1 MADNSKP
8 LIVEDVTI
16 NAHCSGEQWTLLD
29 FDRLAYL
36 VAVIAL
42 GQAQHVAVVLA
53 GLDPESP
60 VLGLAELKA
69 QANKVLTVAGT
80 DPWQRDAFIFE
91 AISWIAAQQ
100 TAGPGDFMRDPHI
113 KSTTQGLDGLLI
125 HVENG
130 AIARS
135 TIFEDKCSGEPKKIF
150 AAQVMKSFREYHL
163 AKRSG
168 ELLASAGELLRQANL
183 PAIAVPKAAAAI
195 LDLKKRRYRASLAVT
210 PDVNSEVARASV
222 FTGYEKLAGLTAD
235 QRLGA
240 VFQIP
245 DNKLRPWFAALATAA
260 RAHVDAQTET
270 TMARSTNV

>member
-8 LIVEDVTI
+8 LIVEDVAI
-16 NAHCSGEQWTLLD
+16 NGHCSGEQWTLLD

-60 VLGLAELKA
+60 VLGLAELKT
-69 QANKVLTVAGT
+69 QAKKVLTVT
-80 DPWQRDAFIFE
+80 KTKPWQRDGFIFE

-130 AIARS
+130 AIAQS
-135 TIFEDKCSGEPKKIF
+135 TIFEDKCSGDPKKIF
-150 AAQVMKSFREYHL
+150 AAQVMKSFRDYHL

-168 ELLASAGELLRQANL
+168 ELLAAAGELLRQADL
-183 PAIAVPKAAAAI
+183 PAAAVPRAASAI
-195 LDLKKRRYRASLAVT
+195 LDLSRRRYRASLAVT
-210 PDVNSEVARASV
+210 PDVNSEAARASV
-222 FTGYEKLAGLTAD
+222 FTGYETLAGLTAD

-240 VFQIP
+240 VFRIP
-245 DNKLRPWFAALATAA
+245 VSELRPWFDSLATTA
-260 RAHVDAQTET
+260 RAHVDAQTTT
-270 TMARSTNV
+270 TMAEPSHV

>member
-1 MADNSKP
+1 MSGSSKP
-8 LIVEDVTI
+8 LIVEDVSI
-16 NAHCSGEQWTLLD
+16 NSHCSGEQWTLLD

-36 VAVIAL
+36 IAVIAL
-42 GQAQHVAVVLA
+42 GQAQHVALVLA
-53 GLDPESP
+53 GLDPGSP
-60 VLGLAELKA
+60 VLGLAELKV
-69 QANKVLTVAGT
+69 QARKVLTVGKT
-80 DPWQRDAFIFE
+80 KPWQRDGFIFE

-130 AIARS
+130 AIAQS
-135 TIFEDKCSGEPKKIF
+135 TIFEDKCSSDPKKIF
-150 AAQVMKSFREYHL
+150 AGQVMKSFQDYHL

-168 ELLASAGELLRQANL
+168 ELLAAAGELLRQANL
-183 PAIAVPKAAAAI
+183 PALAVPKAAAAI

-210 PDVNSEVARASV
+210 PDVNSDVARASV

-245 DNKLRPWFAALATAA
+245 VNELRPWFEALASAA
-260 RAHVDAQTET
+260 RLHVDAQTAT
-270 TMARSTNV
+270 TMDAAKNV

>member
-8 LIVEDVTI
+8 LIVEGVAI

-36 VAVIAL
+36 IAVIAL

-60 VLGLAELKA
+60 VLGLEELKT
-69 QANKVLTVAGT
+69 QAKKVLTVAKT
-80 DPWQRDAFIFE
+80 KPWQRDGFVFE

-150 AAQVMKSFREYHL
+150 AAQVMKSFRDYHL

-168 ELLASAGELLRQANL
+168 ELLAAAGELLRQANL
-183 PAIAVPKAAAAI
+183 PRVAVPKAAAAI

-210 PDVNSEVARASV
+210 PDINSEVARASV
-222 FTGYEKLAGLTAD
+222 FAGYENLAGLNAD

-240 VFQIP
+240 VFQVP
-245 DNKLRPWFAALATAA
+245 ADDLRPWFEALATAA

-270 TMARSTNV
+270 TICEPTDV